1 MFVFLF
7 FCLRA
12 LLRLHDGPAY
22 ASLPEARHYVW
33 VSGPGLHDF
42 GVLGFLVLGFRSSG
56 FGALGFRASGSCEV
70 VL

>member
-1 MFVFLF
+1 M
-7 FCLRA
+7 
-12 LLRLHDGPAY
+12 RLHDGPAY
-22 ASLPEARHYVW
+22 AILPEARHYVW
-33 VSGPGLHDF
+33 VSGPGLYEGF